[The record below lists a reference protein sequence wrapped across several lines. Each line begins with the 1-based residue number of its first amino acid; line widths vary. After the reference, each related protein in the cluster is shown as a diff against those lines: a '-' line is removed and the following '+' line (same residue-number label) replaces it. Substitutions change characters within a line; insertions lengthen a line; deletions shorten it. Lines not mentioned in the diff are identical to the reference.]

1 MAENEI
7 NELKTKEINGVTLT
21 DLDISKIAMIC
32 DYLVLDRFNDISS
45 FVRFEKCFG
54 PLFSKEPYDFLIDA
68 YQEICG
74 PKKKY
79 LTFGRLIL
87 AYTRWKSNSS
97 TNENFNKFMD
107 LVFNKMIK
115 TQDEVIGKIVEGG
128 RIFSTRSSRGRK
140 VISKFSVITDE
151 SKNNIQGFMLEY
163 DDCFDTNLST
173 KKAKEEKNVTLEIN
187 FPPTSKHILDRDGV
201 SHIAGKY
208 SLTTGVIKFLIFKC
222 RSGKTFYLG
231 DNTENEGEQI
241 DLFILGTSSCQIKS
255 LRIETVKEQLIY
267 LEAKFQASLRVNP
280 KIVTFD
286 KIDEKYIKECIMD
299 APLIFE
305 ESDLKNIPEE
315 KIDKDF
321 ILKPAISDDAFIEK
335 GSLDEKICGKDFNEV
350 YKSYF
355 LNEVKEKEEKKTEEP
370 ELTEE
375 EKKKIEEEKEEI
387 KKQIYQKTI
396 QRKVLLRISF
406 NKFKKIDKILE
417 KEQQEERINMDKYLV
432 KIKRIRK
439 KIDRKKAEIKEE
451 LEKEEKKD
459 EEKIE
464 ESEEEEDWP
473 EDKDREKENEDE
485 DEKKGGEEKKELD
498 EINNNKNDNNDN
510 NNEIINDKKV
520 DDNEPEKE
528 EKINKEKE
536 NDKDNNK
543 NDEPKVE
550 EEPKKEENG
559 EVKNEEIQ
567 NKEENIDIKNDNEPK
582 KEEEKV
588 ENNEPKKEEEKVEN
602 VEPKKEE
609 EKVENDEPKKEE
621 EKVEIKNED
630 EPKKEEEN
638 VENVEPK
645 KEEEKVEIKNDVEPK
660 KEEEKVEI
668 INNTGPKKEE
678 EKVENIEPKK
688 EEEKV
693 DIKNDEEPKKEEDKT
708 EIKLVDSNID
718 KKENNEIKIDEANI
732 EVKIEDDKKII
743 EENPEGKKIR
753 LRGNKPHKL
762 VNKKLNKE
770 KEEIPTLEE
779 DKDEELIKT
788 DEKDKE
794 KNNNNINVEK
804 GKGNDNI
811 ISIMKEKDEKI
822 DSYEQNLIKDT
833 KKEDKKE
840 EKKENGRKTG
850 ACNNC
855 III

>member
-305 ESDLKNIPEE
+305 ESDLQNIPIE
-315 KIDKDF
+315 KVDKDF

-417 KEQQEERINMDKYLV
+417 KEQQEERINMDKHLV
-432 KIKRIRK
+432 KIKRFRRK
-439 KIDRKKAEIKEE
+439 MDRKKAEIKEE
-451 LEKEEKKD
+451 LEKEEEKKD
-459 EEKIE
+459 EEKNE
-464 ESEEEEDWP
+464 EFEEEEDWP
-473 EDKDREKENEDE
+473 EDKDREKENVDE

-567 NKEENIDIKNDNEPK
+567 NKEENIDIKNDNE
-582 KEEEKV
+582 
-588 ENNEPKKEEEKVEN
+588 
-602 VEPKKEE
+602 
-609 EKVENDEPKKEE
+609 
-621 EKVEIKNED
+621 
-630 EPKKEEEN
+630 
-638 VENVEPK
+638 
-645 KEEEKVEIKNDVEPK
+645 
-660 KEEEKVEI
+660 
-668 INNTGPKKEE
+668 PKKEE

-822 DSYEQNLIKDT
+822 DSYEENLIKDT

>member
-187 FPPTSKHILDRDGV
+187 FPPTSKHALDRDGV

-305 ESDLKNIPEE
+305 ESDLQNIPIE
-315 KIDKDF
+315 KVDKDF

-417 KEQQEERINMDKYLV
+417 KEQ
-432 KIKRIRK
+432 
-439 KIDRKKAEIKEE
+439 
-451 LEKEEKKD
+451 
-459 EEKIE
+459 
-464 ESEEEEDWP
+464 
-473 EDKDREKENEDE
+473 
-485 DEKKGGEEKKELD
+485 
-498 EINNNKNDNNDN
+498 
-510 NNEIINDKKV
+510 
-520 DDNEPEKE
+520 
-528 EKINKEKE
+528 
-536 NDKDNNK
+536 
-543 NDEPKVE
+543 
-550 EEPKKEENG
+550 
-559 EVKNEEIQ
+559 
-567 NKEENIDIKNDNEPK
+567 
-582 KEEEKV
+582 
-588 ENNEPKKEEEKVEN
+588 
-602 VEPKKEE
+602 
-609 EKVENDEPKKEE
+609 
-621 EKVEIKNED
+621 
-630 EPKKEEEN
+630 
-638 VENVEPK
+638 
-645 KEEEKVEIKNDVEPK
+645 
-660 KEEEKVEI
+660 
-668 INNTGPKKEE
+668 
-678 EKVENIEPKK
+678 
-688 EEEKV
+688 
-693 DIKNDEEPKKEEDKT
+693 
-708 EIKLVDSNID
+708 
-718 KKENNEIKIDEANI
+718 
-732 EVKIEDDKKII
+732 
-743 EENPEGKKIR
+743 
-753 LRGNKPHKL
+753 
-762 VNKKLNKE
+762 
-770 KEEIPTLEE
+770 
-779 DKDEELIKT
+779 
-788 DEKDKE
+788 
-794 KNNNNINVEK
+794 
-804 GKGNDNI
+804 
-811 ISIMKEKDEKI
+811 
-822 DSYEQNLIKDT
+822 
-833 KKEDKKE
+833 
-840 EKKENGRKTG
+840 
-850 ACNNC
+850 
-855 III
+855 

>member
-187 FPPTSKHILDRDGV
+187 FPPTSKHALDRDGV

-286 KIDEKYIKECIMD
+286 KIDEKYIKECIID

-321 ILKPAISDDAFIEK
+321 ILRPAISDDAFIEK

-417 KEQQEERINMDKYLV
+417 KEQQEERINMDKHLV
-432 KIKRIRK
+432 KIKRFRRK
-439 KIDRKKAEIKEE
+439 MDRKKAEIKEE
-451 LEKEEKKD
+451 LEKEEEKKD
-459 EEKIE
+459 EEKNE
-464 ESEEEEDWP
+464 EFEEEEDWP
-473 EDKDREKENEDE
+473 EDKDREKENVDE

-498 EINNNKNDNNDN
+498 EINNNKNDKNEEEPKNDDKAIKKDDNDN
-510 NNEIINDKKV
+510 NNEIIDDKKV

-528 EKINKEKE
+528 EKIDKEKE

-559 EVKNEEIQ
+559 EIKNEEIE

-630 EPKKEEEN
+630 EPKKEEEK

-645 KEEEKVEIKNDVEPK
+645 KEEEKVEIKNDDEPK

-668 INNTGPKKEE
+668 KI
-678 EKVENIEPKK
+678 
-688 EEEKV
+688 
-693 DIKNDEEPKKEEDKT
+693 DEEPKKEEKT
-708 EIKLVDSNID
+708 DIKLVDSNID
-718 KKENNEIKIDEANI
+718 KKENDEIKIDEGKI
-732 EVKIEDDKKII
+732 DLKIEDDKKII

-788 DEKDKE
+788 DEKGKE